1 MQLYYIGHVY
11 AAGAMMAL
19 THDYRIMRNDRGW
32 FCLPE
37 VHLKIPFTVGM
48 MSLLKSVII
57 YSITCLIRPLFFKG
71 HLDMSQYDYNHV
83 FSPV

>member
-37 VHLKIPFTVGM
+37 VHLKVPFTVGM
-48 MSLLKSVII
+48 MSLLK
-57 YSITCLIRPLFFKG
+57 
-71 HLDMSQYDYNHV
+71 
-83 FSPV
+83 